1 MTNKEVLTHYVKTM
15 TTALKN
21 AGVKHV
27 IISPGSR
34 STPLAYAFAS
44 DDAFSITMQVDERS
58 AGFYALGVAKAT
70 LQPVVLLCTSG
81 TAASNYYPAITEAHY
96 ARLPLIVLT
105 SDRPHE
111 LREVGAPQAIDQI
124 HMYGH
129 HVKWSVDLPLAEQSS
144 KMTQFI
150 ERHVQ
155 RGTSLALTAPMGPVH
170 YNVPFREPLLIEM
183 EQEEPEQT
191 FIQRLAP
198 QASFDQAMRE
208 EVRQLLSQADSGII
222 VAGELPITFD
232 TAAFWT
238 FAGELGWPVLCD
250 PLSNLRTNVPAQYE
264 ALCIDQY
271 DALLKSPTFCQNNI
285 PHTVLRIG
293 AQPVSKPLALFLKQ
307 YRPEQVIVVDEAAQ
321 YRDFLGV
328 ATHHIQAQATVLFDL
343 HVTLETTEYALR
355 WKEANSLF
363 TTLMQEKIEHIE
375 DEGAFAYTLFESL
388 QDGVDLISSSSM
400 PIRDVDT
407 FFNRTEKDIQLFA
420 NRGTNG
426 IDGVI
431 STALGIQ
438 QARKR
443 PTYLLI
449 GDLAFLH
456 DVNGLIA
463 TRFSKTN
470 LTIIIMNNDGGGI
483 FSYLPQAK
491 HEAAYFE
498 QLFGTP
504 TGLTFEHIAAMYEA
518 QYDAVYSID
527 AFKAVLKQEKT
538 AQLRIIEVFTDRE
551 KNVAAHRQLWEQM
564 IERLE

>member
-96 ARLPLIVLT
+96 ARLPLIILT

-144 KMTQFI
+144 NMTQFI

-232 TAAFWT
+232 TA
-238 FAGELGWPVLCD
+238 
-250 PLSNLRTNVPAQYE
+250 
-264 ALCIDQY
+264 
-271 DALLKSPTFCQNNI
+271 
-285 PHTVLRIG
+285 
-293 AQPVSKPLALFLKQ
+293 
-307 YRPEQVIVVDEAAQ
+307 
-321 YRDFLGV
+321 
-328 ATHHIQAQATVLFDL
+328 
-343 HVTLETTEYALR
+343 
-355 WKEANSLF
+355 
-363 TTLMQEKIEHIE
+363 
-375 DEGAFAYTLFESL
+375 
-388 QDGVDLISSSSM
+388 
-400 PIRDVDT
+400 
-407 FFNRTEKDIQLFA
+407 
-420 NRGTNG
+420 
-426 IDGVI
+426 
-431 STALGIQ
+431 
-438 QARKR
+438 
-443 PTYLLI
+443 
-449 GDLAFLH
+449 
-456 DVNGLIA
+456 
-463 TRFSKTN
+463 
-470 LTIIIMNNDGGGI
+470 
-483 FSYLPQAK
+483 
-491 HEAAYFE
+491 
-498 QLFGTP
+498 
-504 TGLTFEHIAAMYEA
+504 
-518 QYDAVYSID
+518 
-527 AFKAVLKQEKT
+527 
-538 AQLRIIEVFTDRE
+538 
-551 KNVAAHRQLWEQM
+551 
-564 IERLE
+564 